1 MNVVNQA
8 HPRAAMYSGYMPPP
22 GPWALGMP
30 VVPGNIV
37 TNQTPMPEV
46 QLPSHMTDMSQH
58 AKAEGRRQ
66 QYKCDFCEYSSTK
79 KENLARHRYLRGHGI
94 VDSNGETQ
102 KCLKCDFRANAS
114 MLKEHMKSAH
124 GDEMKQHKCHL
135 CQYSSTRKENLTRH
149 LKQHSRGK

>member
-8 HPRAAMYSGYMPPP
+8 HHPRATMYNGYMPPPPP

-30 VVPGNIV
+30 VVPGQAP
-37 TNQTPMPEV
+37 TMPQM
-46 QLPSHMTDMSQH
+46 QLPSHMNLH
-58 AKAEGRRQ
+58 AKAEGSRRQ

-79 KENLARHRYLRGHGI
+79 KENLARHRYLRGHGS
-94 VDSNGETQ
+94 VDADGETQ
-102 KCLKCDFRANAS
+102 KCHKCDFRASAL
-114 MLKEHMKSAH
+114 MLKEHMRSAH

-149 LKQHSRGK
+149 LKQHSRG